1 MDATLRN
8 KARELCELLTIER
21 AGNVIGLEMSRVCS
35 WTSHLVIGT
44 VSSRIHMK
52 GLGEAV
58 INKMR
63 ELGIETRFAGKRA
76 NESSW
81 RIIDGGDIVVSLM
94 DSASRGFYTLE
105 ERWFESEVFYS
116 TSKEQSTDSLSVS
129 YEANK

>member
-1 MDATLRN
+1 MDDTLRI
-8 KARELCELLTIER
+8 KARELCELLTIR
-21 AGNVIGLEMSRVCS
+21 KAGNVVGLEMSKVCS

-58 INKMR
+58 IDKMR
-63 ELGIETRFAGKRA
+63 KLGIETRFDGKRV

-94 DSASRGFYTLE
+94 DTASRGFYALE

-116 TSKEQSTDSLSVS
+116 AGKAQTSGKSP
-129 YEANK
+129 

>member
-1 MDATLRN
+1 MDDTLRI
-8 KARELCELLTIER
+8 KARELCELLTVR
-21 AGNVIGLEMSRVCS
+21 KAGNVIGLEMSKVCS

-58 INKMR
+58 IDKMQ
-63 ELGIETRFAGKRA
+63 ELGIETRFVGKRV

-81 RIIDGGDIVVSLM
+81 RIIDGGDIVISLM
-94 DSASRGFYTLE
+94 DTISREFYALE

-116 TSKEQSTDSLSVS
+116 TGKTQTSGKSP
-129 YEANK
+129 